1 MRFVRLVS
9 PALVAVLAW
18 LASDALAWVRLTTD
32 SRQLRVMLGFIAP
45 DTMSRAAEAP
55 WPLGAAAIGTIV
67 VALAATY
74 TAVGVLARPVRGVAG
89 FAAAW
94 FAAVVAGA
102 TVVSLPIVALGIAA
116 VIDPLGLGQFA
127 VDPIQAAAYWGLVW
141 GWAPALT
148 AFLLDR
154 GDVPSRRPRRT
165 VAVVCAG
172 IAVVA
177 LAAVV
182 VVEPVARAAWHT
194 DLQEQ
199 VEEPN
204 DVPEPTVGPPV
215 PEVAPGDWQV
225 DPLWCTDN
233 QLEFAASRPDA
244 AAGARAMTVTATN
257 VSQATCVLEG
267 YPDLAFSEPDT
278 TALEVRIEHGNA
290 MVDRPDE
297 GPVRLEVAPGSNVT
311 AVLGWRAMPT
321 AEDEPA
327 GWLHVAPY
335 HGALRQALPVETDI
349 TGGEVVVTAWR
360 VAD

>member
-18 LASDALAWVRLTTD
+18 LASDALSWVRLTTE
-32 SRQLRVMLGFIAP
+32 SRQLRVLLGFVAP

-67 VALAATY
+67 VALAAAY
-74 TAVGVLARPVRGVAG
+74 TALGVLARPARGVAG

-102 TVVSLPIVALGIAA
+102 VVVALPIVVLGIAA
-116 VIDPLGLGQFA
+116 VIDPMALGEFA
-127 VDPIQAAAYWGLVW
+127 VDPIQAAAYWGLGW

-154 GDVPSRRPRRT
+154 GDEPRRPRRRI
-165 VAVVCAG
+165 AAVCAG

-182 VVEPVARAAWHT
+182 IVEPVARAAWHAE
-194 DLQEQ
+194 LQEQ

-204 DVPEPTVGPPV
+204 EVPEPTVGAPV
-215 PEVAPGDWQV
+215 PEIAPGDWQV

-233 QLEFAASRPDA
+233 QLEFTASRPDA
-244 AAGARAMTVTATN
+244 AAGARAMSITATN
-257 VSQATCVLEG
+257 VSQASCVLEG

-278 TALEVRIEHGNA
+278 TALDVRVEHGSA

-297 GPVRLEVAPGSNVT
+297 GPVRHELAPGSSAG

-321 AEDEPA
+321 AEFEPA

-335 HGALRQALPVETDI
+335 HGALRRALPVETDI
-349 TGGEVVVTAWR
+349 TGDEVVVTAWR
-360 VAD
+360 ITD